1 MVTAPNPPFYKQLGP
16 ESGFS
21 ILEVMIA
28 GIILFIILVNAN
40 KALMLGMAGTRQGG
54 SRSEIESQIQ
64 NDIETIRA
72 VDSGLKGDFNACSSG
87 KISLHLKTKLEEHFE
102 NNKPA
107 ATPDWQRTMDN
118 SEPTMLKVTYKFS
131 IPESTGAALGAG
143 ATGEEFRVLEIN
155 PSFMGQCP

>member
-1 MVTAPNPPFYKQLGP
+1 MVTAPKPPFYKQLGP

-40 KALMLGMAGTRQGG
+40 KALMLGMAGTRQVE
-54 SRSEIESQIQ
+54 SRSEIESQILD
-64 NDIETIRA
+64 DIETIRA
-72 VDSGLKGDFNACSSG
+72 VDTGLKVNFNACSSG
-87 KISLHLKTKLEEHFE
+87 EISLHLKTKLEEHFK

-107 ATPDWQRTMDN
+107 ATPDWKRDMDN
-118 SEPTMLKVTYKFS
+118 SEPTMLKVTYEFI
-131 IPESTGAALGAG
+131 IPESTGAG